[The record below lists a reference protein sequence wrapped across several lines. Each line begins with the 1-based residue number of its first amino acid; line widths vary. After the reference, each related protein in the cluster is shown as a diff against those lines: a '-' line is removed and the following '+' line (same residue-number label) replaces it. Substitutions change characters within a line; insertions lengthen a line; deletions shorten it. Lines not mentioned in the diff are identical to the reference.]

1 MVQSH
6 QLQSIVC
13 LQSIHSSNTILLRH
27 GDLEALSGGRSVCV
41 TYGPELGLVLSPAV
55 LNINIPLRR
64 RFGLDSSTNLLVSA
78 WLVLILASGPGTSGV
93 ESRSVGCGHA
103 GDVEVVDATT
113 GRTASGEIR
122 DMPRQSRVGAA
133 F

>member
-1 MVQSH
+1 M
-6 QLQSIVC
+6 
-13 LQSIHSSNTILLRH
+13 IHSSNTILVRH

-41 TYGPELGLVLSPAV
+41 THGPELGLVLSPAV
-55 LNINIPLRR
+55 LNIDIPLRR
-64 RFGLDSSTNLLVSA
+64 RFGLDSSTDLLVFA
-78 WLVLILASGPGTSGV
+78 WLVLILAGGTGTSGV
-93 ESRSVGCGHA
+93 EARSVGSGHA

-122 DMPRQSRVGAA
+122 DMPGQSRAGAA